1 MIYSTPGV
9 IKMPRKARQKSSTGV
24 YHIIK
29 RGINRQDIFQDDED
43 KDIYLERLS
52 EYKEQCKFKLYAYCL
67 MSNHVHLLIKEEDI
81 GLSEIMKKI
90 GASYVYWYNSKYRRI
105 GHLFQDR
112 YKSEPIEDNDYLLTV
127 VRYIH
132 QNPVKIGHSI
142 DHWTSYSDYLGGDGS
157 RTDTEPILKL
167 FGPERAA
174 AKEKFIEYV
183 NEPSSDK
190 CLDISERKKITDAEG
205 KAIVKKMGLP
215 SVQEL
220 QLIDKSK
227 RNKILKELKNAGLS
241 IRQIERLS
249 GVNRGVILKA

>member
-1 MIYSTPGV
+1 
-9 IKMPRKARQKSSTGV
+9 MPRKPRQKSTTGI

-43 KDIYLERLS
+43 KDIYLERLT

-67 MSNHVHLLIKEEDI
+67 MGNHVHLLIKEEEV

-90 GASYVYWYNSKYRRI
+90 GASYVYWYNFKYRRI

-132 QNPVKIGHSI
+132 QNPVKVGLGI
-142 DHWTSYSDYLGGDGS
+142 DDWTSYNDYLGEGGS
-157 RTDTEPILKL
+157 RTDIKPILDM
-167 FGPERAA
+167 FGQETETARS
-174 AKEKFIEYV
+174 KFIEYV
-183 NEPSSDK
+183 NEPSSDE

-205 KAIVKKMGLP
+205 RAIAIKMGLP

-227 RNKILKELKNAGLS
+227 RDAILRELKNAGLS
-241 IRQIERLS
+241 VRQLERLS
-249 GVNRGVILKA
+249 GLNRGVILKA